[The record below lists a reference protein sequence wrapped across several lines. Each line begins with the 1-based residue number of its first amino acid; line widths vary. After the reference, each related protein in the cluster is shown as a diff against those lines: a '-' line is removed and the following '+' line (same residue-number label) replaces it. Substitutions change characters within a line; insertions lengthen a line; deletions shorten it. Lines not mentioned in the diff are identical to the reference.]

1 VSRAQQYKDINAGKT
16 YSLAQI
22 SGSNCGSHFLSSLA
36 KTPISNCMNDFY
48 CAAPWRG
55 LHINPRGDVK
65 TCCAGDPNMLGNLNT
80 QSIEQILNSSTL
92 KEVRSSI
99 ARGQPHSYCSN
110 CVKAER
116 YGADSERAWHN
127 NNNPNFDYTSAGDQ
141 YHYPVIV
148 DVRWNTT
155 CNLSC
160 NYCGSACSSQ
170 WAAIEGIKFKSGTR
184 PYYDSVCDF
193 LQNHHDKIKEV
204 ALVGGEPLLLPEN
217 NRLLDVI
224 PKDVIITLITNMSV
238 DLESNK
244 IFKKL
249 QSRNKVGWSMSFD
262 NIGAQ
267 FEYVRYGGD
276 WELLKHNLAMVKDL
290 MKTSGHWGG
299 IHAVYNV
306 YNATRI
312 TELRQFAQE
321 NEITVLWQ
329 NLFQP
334 TYLDPLLHG
343 QQFAELAANEIEK
356 FYATGMAIKSE
367 KIFFDQ
373 ALQGYRQVVDN
384 RGDITEKFKQHINAI
399 ETQYHKSKQGE
410 FAKLWPEIHK
420 LL

>member
-1 VSRAQQYKDINAGKT
+1 
-16 YSLAQI
+16 
-22 SGSNCGSHFLSSLA
+22 
-36 KTPISNCMNDFY
+36 MNNFF

-65 TCCAGDPNMLGNLNT
+65 TCCAGDPNMLGNLNE
-80 QSIEQILNSSTL
+80 QSIEQILNNSAL
-92 KEVRSSI
+92 KEVRTSI
-99 ARGQPHSYCSN
+99 AQGQPHSYCSN

-116 YGADSERAWHN
+116 YGADSERKWHN
-127 NNNPNFDYTSAGDQ
+127 DKNPNFDYATAGDQ

-160 NYCGSACSSQ
+160 NYCSS
-170 WAAIEGIKFKSGTR
+170 WASSKWAVLEGVEFKSGTR

-193 LQNHHDKIKEV
+193 LENHHDKIKEV

-224 PKDVIITLITNMSV
+224 PEDAIVTLITNMSV
-238 DLESNK
+238 NLESNK

-262 NIGAQ
+262 NIGSQ

-276 WELLKHNLAMVKDL
+276 WELLTHNLAIVKDL
-290 MKTSGHWGG
+290 MKNQGHWGG

-334 TYLDPLLHG
+334 SYLDPLLHG
-343 QQFAELAANEIEK
+343 QQFADLASKEIER
-356 FYATGMAIKSE
+356 FYATGLATDSE
-367 KIFFDQ
+367 KLFFDQ
-373 ALQGYRQVVDN
+373 ALGQYKSVTDPATN
-384 RGDITEKFKQHINAI
+384 ITQAFATHIQQIESEYHCDKIGQFVQH
-399 ETQYHKSKQGE
+399 
-410 FAKLWPEIHK
+410 WPELEFLTKRHE
-420 LL
+420 